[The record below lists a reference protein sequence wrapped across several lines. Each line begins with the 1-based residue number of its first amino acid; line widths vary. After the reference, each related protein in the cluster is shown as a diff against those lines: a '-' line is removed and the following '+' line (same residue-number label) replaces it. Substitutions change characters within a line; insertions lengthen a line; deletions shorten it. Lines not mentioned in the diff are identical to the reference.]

1 MTRTTLPALATAVAT
16 LACVGAGVAQAAAPT
31 QGPIT
36 RHELALQRHAAARRW
51 PAERGLDATA
61 RPREMLFE
69 TAAQDTALYQ
79 PYDDCLTLHA
89 TRSGPPWVPSYK
101 LAGAGA
107 QAACRSY
114 DPLPPWQYDASNPQS
129 MAFVDAVV
137 ACLHVNGAP
146 DAQALTAP
154 AGSDR
159 NEIALGGPS
168 NDISQ
173 ITAGLDAM
181 TQCEHVALGSTPQ
194 IPR

>member
-1 MTRTTLPALATAVAT
+1 MKRTTLTALATGVAT
-16 LACVGAGVAQAAAPT
+16 LACAGAAQAAAPT
-31 QGPIT
+31 PGPIT
-36 RHELALQRHAAARRW
+36 RHELTLQRQAAARRW
-51 PAERGLDATA
+51 PAERGLDATT
-61 RPREMLFE
+61 RPRELLFE
-69 TAAQDTALYQ
+69 TAAQAAALYQ

-89 TRSGPPWVPSYK
+89 RRSGPPWVPSYK
-101 LAGAGA
+101 LAGRAG
-107 QAACRSY
+107 QVACERY

-129 MAFVDAVV
+129 MAFVGAVV

-146 DAQALTAP
+146 DAQALAAP